1 MNKTG
6 MLIVLSGPS
15 GSGKG
20 TILGRLLQ
28 RRADTVVSVS
38 ATTRAPRPGEQDGVS
53 YFFRTRAEFEEMIA
67 RDELLEYAEYNGNYY
82 GTPAPAIDR
91 WLREGKNVVLEIEVK
106 GAEKVMQKRPDVVS
120 VFIGIPSMEEL
131 EHRLRGRGTEE
142 ESAIQGRLSAAK
154 RELACASRDQYLVMN
169 DEIELAVDRIE
180 AILTAESLRF
190 SRLETNLWEEINH
203 AQTDRY

>member
-1 MNKTG
+1 
-6 MLIVLSGPS
+6 
-15 GSGKG
+15 
-20 TILGRLLQ
+20 
-28 RRADTVVSVS
+28 
-38 ATTRAPRPGEQDGVS
+38 
-53 YFFRTRAEFEEMIA
+53 
-67 RDELLEYAEYNGNYY
+67 
-82 GTPAPAIDR
+82 
-91 WLREGKNVVLEIEVK
+91 
-106 GAEKVMQKRPDVVS
+106 
-120 VFIGIPSMEEL
+120 MEEL

-154 RELACASRDQYLVMN
+154 RELACASRYQYLVMN